1 MEFTQV
7 VELEGHIIDSLTL
20 PKVYDEIL
28 DRGGNYT
35 TEEISMGKRR
45 EDQSYARIKISAPT
59 NDILNNILD
68 RITKLGVVL
77 IHKGGTKK

>member
-35 TEEISMGKRR
+35 TEEIKMGKRR
-45 EDQSYARIKISAPT
+45 EDQSYARIKISAPSK
-59 NDILNNILD
+59 DILNNILD
-68 RITKLGVVL
+68 RLMKLGVVL
-77 IHKGGTKK
+77 L